1 VITRVVRVGAVELG
15 GGLPPPVQTMTD
27 TDTADAEAT
36 LAQIGRC
43 ARSGADIVRVA
54 VPGAQVIAA
63 FRRIASESP
72 VPVIADVHFDWR
84 LAVSALK
91 AGASGVRV
99 NPGNIGGESK
109 LMRVVEACA
118 RQGACLRVGVN
129 MGSLE
134 REFAE
139 RLGRTPEAMCASAA
153 AAAEM
158 VERSGFRNFKVSL
171 KASGVSDTVRAARL
185 FARISDVPQHLGVTE
200 AGPMVAG
207 IAKSAVALAALL
219 SEGTGDTVRVSL
231 TAPPETECEAAVEIL
246 RALGLRRG
254 GVEYVSCPTCGRC
267 RIDLAS
273 LLAEVKSRL
282 ADVKAPLKVAV
293 MGCVVNGPGEAR
305 EADLGVAGGS
315 GGGKLFVRGSF
326 VSELPY
332 ESLAPALE
340 ELARKIL
347 REREA
352 GDGAAE
358 DAGGKAAGNAGG
370 KGAGKAGA
378 AGKPGPAW
386 DGP

>member
-1 VITRVVRVGAVELG
+1 VITRVIRVGTVELG

-27 TDTADAEAT
+27 TDTSDAEAT

-43 ARSGADIVRVA
+43 VGAGADIVRVA
-54 VPGAQVIAA
+54 VPDAQVIAA
-63 FRRIASESP
+63 FERIASESP
-72 VPVIADVHFDWR
+72 APVIADVHFDWR
-84 LAVSALK
+84 LAVGALK

-99 NPGNIGGESK
+99 NPGNIGGETN
-109 LMRVVEACA
+109 LMRVVEECA
-118 RQGACLRVGVN
+118 RRGACLRVGVN

-153 AAAEM
+153 AAAAL

-171 KASGVSDTVRAARL
+171 KASGVRDTVRAARL

-200 AGPMVAG
+200 AGPVVAG
-207 IAKSAVALAALL
+207 IAKSAVALGALL
-219 SEGTGDTVRVSL
+219 TEGTGDTVRVSL

-246 RALGLRRG
+246 RALGLRKG

-267 RIDLAS
+267 RIDLPA

-293 MGCVVNGPGEAR
+293 MGCVVNGPGEAK
-305 EADLGVAGGS
+305 EADLGVAGGREL
-315 GGGKLFVRGSF
+315 GRLFAKGRF

-332 ESLAPALE
+332 AGLAPALE
-340 ELARKIL
+340 ELARRIL

-352 GDGAAE
+352 ADE
-358 DAGGKAAGNAGG
+358 VAGKTGENSC
-370 KGAGKAGA
+370 GKAGR
-378 AGKPGPAW
+378 
-386 DGP
+386 